1 MKKFI
6 SLLLLSLLLVGCSGG
21 EKTFDFTV
29 AEYEERVGNA
39 LNQMDIGLSVLSSEE
54 NEDGRQ
60 VLSLSEDVFI
70 FIDKDGDKPT
80 AVSLAAMP
88 NVTET
93 DDIYKIFTLLVG
105 TVDDSLSLGDRNL
118 LINDLGLRGN
128 NLLDYTEVINHNNI
142 QYTYKGTAE
151 NVVLQAKPK

>member
-1 MKKFI
+1 
-6 SLLLLSLLLVGCSGG
+6 
-21 EKTFDFTV
+21 
-29 AEYEERVGNA
+29 
-39 LNQMDIGLSVLSSEE
+39 MDS
-54 NEDGRQ
+54 D
-60 VLSLSEDVFI
+60 
-70 FIDKDGDKPT
+70 
-80 AVSLAAMP
+80 
-88 NVTET
+88 

-151 NVVLQAKPK
+151 NVVLQAEPK

>member
-6 SLLLLSLLLVGCSGG
+6 SLLLLSLLLVGCSSG
-21 EKTFDFTV
+21 EKTFDFTTG
-29 AEYEERVGNA
+29 EYEERVGNA

-80 AVSLAAMP
+80 TISLGATP
-88 NVTET
+88 NVASSE
-93 DDIYKIFTLLVG
+93 DVYQIFTLLIG
-105 TVDDSLSLGDRNL
+105 TVDDSLSFGDRNL
-118 LINDLGLRGN
+118 VVNELGLREN

-151 NVVLQAKPK
+151 NVVLQAEPK